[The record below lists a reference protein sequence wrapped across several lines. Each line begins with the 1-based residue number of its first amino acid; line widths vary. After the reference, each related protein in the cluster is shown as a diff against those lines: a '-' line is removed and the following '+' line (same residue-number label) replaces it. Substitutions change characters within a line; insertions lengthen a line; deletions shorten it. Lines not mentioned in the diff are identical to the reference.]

1 VLIALV
7 TSVIVF
13 FMPSREREG
22 LRVWTPYLR
31 HYEAYAPKV
40 DEWNANHPDRPVD
53 LQILNLNA
61 LEQRMLSGF
70 LSDTPIADLM
80 EVSSDIAAKAF
91 LGPLDQVGF
100 YDMTDR
106 LHAEGVYQQ
115 FVEAAFAPYI
125 SRGRIFGLPFAAHP
139 VLLSYRADIVE
150 AAGIDVSEIETWD
163 DYFRVMRSLM
173 CDLDGDGRPDRFL
186 LSLSEVNTGEL
197 VMLLLQNGGELFDEN
212 EAPNF
217 ASEPNA
223 HALATI
229 TTWLT
234 GPNRVCIDIPLN
246 VSGHRLRQEGF
257 TIGAI
262 TPGWLIGRWK
272 EEIPG
277 LSGKIKLMPLPAWER
292 GGRRTSVAQSAMLG
306 INKTSGQLDLAWEI
320 ALHLYT
326 SAEIAEQ
333 LFRTNAII
341 LPVKALWNES
351 FYDEPSDFVSGQTI
365 GRMYIEQAPH
375 IPRRPSSPYTP
386 AAEEAIRS
394 VAMELRNYAEKNEV
408 YGIEALKV
416 EALRLLNIQQAVL
429 KKLISKNVFIN

>member
-1 VLIALV
+1 LLIALV

-13 FMPSREREG
+13 FMPIREREG

-53 LQILNLNA
+53 LQLLNLNA

-80 EVSSDIAAKAF
+80 EVASDIAAKAF

-115 FVEAAFAPYI
+115 FVEAAFAPYT

-150 AAGIDVSEIETWD
+150 AAGVDVSEIETWD
-163 DYFRVMRSLM
+163 DYFRIMRSLM
-173 CDLDGDGRPDRFL
+173 RDLDGDGRPDRFL
-186 LSLSEVNTGEL
+186 LSLSEVSTGEL

-212 EAPNF
+212 EAPSF

-234 GPNRVCIDIPLN
+234 GPDRVCIDIPLN
-246 VSGHRLRQEGF
+246 ISGHRLRQEGF
-257 TIGAI
+257 AIGAI

-277 LSGKIKLMPLPAWER
+277 LAGKIKLMPLPAWER

-306 INKTSGQLDLAWEI
+306 INKTSGQLDFAWEI

-333 LFRTNAII
+333 FFRTNAII
-341 LPVKALWNES
+341 LPVKALWDEP
-351 FYDEPSDFVSGQTI
+351 FYDEPSDFVSGQAI

-375 IPRRPSSPYTP
+375 IPRLPSSPYTP

-394 VAMELRNYAEKNEV
+394 VAMGLRNYAEKNEV
-408 YGIEALKV
+408 YELEALKV
-416 EALRLLNIQQAVL
+416 EALRLLNIQQAAL
-429 KKLISKNVFIN
+429 RKLISKNVFIN